1 MKRQLIIAFFLICL
15 VFGLGSAAIINNLLN
30 STNSLQ
36 DLLVLH
42 KIEDIRQNLNLR
54 VQKVQ
59 SYVHLSALDFSYNL
73 DEVVSNIQGLAEAS
87 ENCLS
92 CHHEKAVE
100 KDILYTQNLI
110 RDYEEKLSYIITSA
124 NDDTWRRENQKQA
137 VKLSDTIIYHVQ
149 DMVNRSASTL
159 QRKTDSAMRQINKT
173 YLFLSVTM
181 VSTVIMAMLIG
192 QHLTQK
198 ITTPIDKLLL
208 ATKKLATGDLGY
220 TTEYQGN
227 DDFVRLHQSFN
238 EMSLALADK
247 DKENTEL
254 TKSLQ
259 RKIDELHNAQH
270 QLLISE
276 KLASLGRL
284 ADGISHDFNNI
295 LCGILGYISILKQ
308 QLDGRNSATET
319 LATLEKASIRASH
332 LVKKLQSFAGQKEYQ
347 QLPINLNE
355 IVVDVQQA
363 IRHSFAREY
372 KVILHLDEG
381 LALVNGDYTGLKEI
395 LYNIW
400 ENAIEALTK
409 DGLGRIEVTTGNCL
423 APNTDHDDTSIPDQQ
438 YVKISIKDNG
448 TGIKG
453 DNLQKIFDPY
463 FSTRELCARRGMG
476 LGMAIAF
483 SIVKEHNGYIYI
495 DSEEGVGTQVDIYL
509 PAVQSRTLYGML
521 YQESSPQEATGNV

>member
-1 MKRQLIIAFFLICL
+1 MKKQIILSFFFIFL
-15 VFGLGSAAIINNLLN
+15 VFGIGSAAIINNLLR

-92 CHHEKAVE
+92 CHHEKGVE

-149 DMVNRSASTL
+149 EMVNRSASTL
-159 QRKTDSAMRQINKT
+159 QRKTDSAMRQINRT
-173 YLFLSVTM
+173 YIFLSVTM
-181 VSTVIMAMLIG
+181 ISTVIMAMLIG
-192 QHLTQK
+192 QYLTRK

-208 ATKKLATGDLGY
+208 ATKKLAAGDLGY

-227 DDFVRLHQSFN
+227 DEFVRLHKSFN

-247 DKENTEL
+247 DNENKEL
-254 TKSLQ
+254 TQDLQ
-259 RKIDELHNAQH
+259 RKIDELHSAQH
-270 QLLISE
+270 QLVLSE
-276 KLASLGRL
+276 KLASLGKL
-284 ADGISHDFNNI
+284 AGGISHDFNNI

-308 QLDGRNSATET
+308 QLDDKNSATET
-319 LATLEKASIRASH
+319 LVTLEKASIRASH
-332 LVKKLQSFAGQKEYQ
+332 LVKKLQSFAGKKQYQ
-347 QLPINLNE
+347 QLPVNINE

-363 IRHSFAREY
+363 IRSSFSREY
-372 KVILHLDEG
+372 TVTLHLDED
-381 LALVNGDYTGLKEI
+381 LALVDGDYAGLKEI
-395 LYNIW
+395 IYNIW
-400 ENAIEALTK
+400 ENAIEALAK
-409 DGLGRIEVTTGNCL
+409 DGLGHIEITTGNCS
-423 APNTDHDDTSIPDQQ
+423 APNTDHDGAAIPGQC
-438 YVKISIKDNG
+438 YVKTSIKDNG
-448 TGIKG
+448 AGIKG
-453 DNLQKIFDPY
+453 DNIQKIFDPY
-463 FSTRELCARRGMG
+463 FSTREMCARRGMG

-483 SIVKEHNGYIYI
+483 SIVKEHGGHISI

-509 PAVQSRTLYGML
+509 PATQSRTLYAML
-521 YQESSPQEATGNV
+521 SQESPRQ